1 MADIMNPPQ
10 NQPQYAASEA
20 TTDRDDAQ
28 VKADNELAERLSRII
43 EDGPSIF
50 LAVFHFIRTDRSYRQ
65 PTSVSSPSS
74 R

>member
-43 EDGPSIF
+43 EDGPS
-50 LAVFHFIRTDRSYRQ
+50 
-65 PTSVSSPSS
+65 SVSSCHSQRSS
-74 R
+74 LTRCI